1 MHGKLSSLKKYLN
14 SNVMLNSKSA
24 IDLLISNLTKI
35 INGTAQKS
43 LGIINDKSFEIL
55 VEQSINRGLQ
65 GIQGDKENIYIQML
79 VI

>member
-14 SNVMLNSKSA
+14 SNVMLNSKST

-43 LGIINDKSFEIL
+43 LGIINDKSL
-55 VEQSINRGLQ
+55 SKSWWNNQLTKAY
-65 GIQGDKENIYIQML
+65 KEYRETRKTYTYRC
-79 VI
+79 

>member
-43 LGIINDKSFEIL
+43 LGMINDKSLSKSWWNNQLTEAY
-55 VEQSINRGLQ
+55 
-65 GIQGDKENIYIQML
+65 KEYRETRKTYTYRC
-79 VI
+79 